1 MAENKILIID
11 FGSQYTQ
18 LIARRVRELGVLS
31 MVVSLEDFPN
41 YPDRDQLLG
50 VILSGGPDSVYHSK
64 HHVKHILELNIP
76 VLGICYGMHILVKSL
91 GGRVSKSDI
100 REYGKAGVDIDT
112 TSVLFK
118 GVKQKQIGKY
128 IDVWMSHGD
137 SVTDMPAGMKVIAHN
152 DSTPVVAFEAVTRI
166 FGLQFHPEVTHTDQ
180 GRKIISNFL
189 FHVCGAK
196 KSWTVKR
203 IEQDLINDIRNTV
216 GDKKVILGL
225 SGGVDSSVSAV
236 LIHRAIGAQL
246 KCVFVD
252 TGLLRLNE
260 KEDVENLFVKNLNI
274 KVDFV
279 NARRKFFDALAN
291 QDDPER
297 KRKIVGRCFV
307 EVFQH
312 HIRKNANYDFL
323 AQGTIYPD
331 VIESAVNSQSK
342 TIKSHHNVGG
352 LPKDLK
358 FKLLEPLRIL
368 FKDEVRRLGTSMGI
382 PRSIIQRHPFPG
394 PGLGVRILGEVNRKN
409 ASILQKADHVFIN
422 ELVKSGQYDMVSQA
436 FCVLLPVKSVGVMGD
451 KRTYENVIC
460 VRSVNTIDFMTAK
473 ISKFKFEFLEKVA
486 NRIVNEV
493 DGVNR
498 VAYDITSKPPA
509 TIEWE

>member
-100 REYGKAGVDIDT
+100 REYGKAGVDIDA

-118 GVKQKQIGKY
+118 GVKKPQIN
-128 IDVWMSHGD
+128 VWMSHGD
-137 SVTDMPAGMKVIAHN
+137 SVTDVPAGMKVIAHN
-152 DSTPVVAFEAVTRI
+152 DSTPVVAFELVTRI

-189 FHVCGAK
+189 FQVCGAK
-196 KSWTVKR
+196 KSWTIKR

-236 LIHRAIGAQL
+236 LIHRAIGPQL

-331 VIESAVNSQSK
+331 VIESAVNSKSK

-409 ASILQKADHVFIN
+409 ASILQKADHVFID

>member
-50 VILSGGPDSVYHSK
+50 VILSGGPDSVYDSQ

-100 REYGKAGVDIDT
+100 REYGKAGVDIDA

-118 GVKQKQIGKY
+118 GVKKPQ

-137 SVTDMPAGMKVIAHN
+137 SVTDVPAGMKVIAHN
-152 DSTPVVAFEAVTRI
+152 DSTPVVAFELVTRI

-189 FHVCGAK
+189 FQVCGAK
-196 KSWTVKR
+196 KSWTIKR

-331 VIESAVNSQSK
+331 VIESAVNSKSK

-368 FKDEVRRLGTSMGI
+368 FKDEVRKLGTSMGI

-409 ASILQKADHVFIN
+409 ASILQKADHVFID

>member
-41 YPDRDQLLG
+41 YPDREQLLG
-50 VILSGGPDSVYHSK
+50 VILSGGPDSVYDSK
-64 HHVKHILELNIP
+64 HHVKDILELNIP

-100 REYGKAGVDIDT
+100 REYGKAGVDIDA

-118 GVKQKQIGKY
+118 GVKKPQIN
-128 IDVWMSHGD
+128 VWMSHGD
-137 SVTDMPAGMKVIAHN
+137 SVTDVPAGMKVIAHN
-152 DSTPVVAFEAVTRI
+152 DSTPVVAFELVTRI

-189 FHVCGAK
+189 FQVCGAK
-196 KSWTVKR
+196 KSWTIKR

-331 VIESAVNSQSK
+331 VIESAVNSKSK

-409 ASILQKADHVFIN
+409 ASILQKADHVFID

>member
-100 REYGKAGVDIDT
+100 REYGKTGVDIDT

-137 SVTDMPAGMKVIAHN
+137 SVTDVPAGMKVIAHN
-152 DSTPVVAFEAVTRI
+152 DSTPVVAFELVTRI

-203 IEQDLINDIRNTV
+203 IEKDLINDIRNTV

-331 VIESAVNSQSK
+331 VIESAVNSKSK

-368 FKDEVRRLGTSMGI
+368 FKDEVRKLGTSMGI

-409 ASILQKADHVFIN
+409 ASILQKADHVFID
-422 ELVKSGQYDMVSQA
+422 ELVRSGQYDMVSQA

>member
-1 MAENKILIID
+1 LAENKILIID

-50 VILSGGPDSVYHSK
+50 VILSGGPDSVYDSK
-64 HHVKHILELNIP
+64 HHVKDILELNIP

-100 REYGKAGVDIDT
+100 REYGKAGVDIDA

-118 GVKQKQIGKY
+118 GVKKPQIN
-128 IDVWMSHGD
+128 VWMSHGD
-137 SVTDMPAGMKVIAHN
+137 SVTDVPAGMKVIAHN
-152 DSTPVVAFEAVTRI
+152 DSTPVVAFELVTRI

-189 FHVCGAK
+189 FQVCGAK
-196 KSWTVKR
+196 KSWTIKR

-236 LIHRAIGAQL
+236 LIHRAIGPQL

-331 VIESAVNSQSK
+331 VIESAVNSKSK

-409 ASILQKADHVFIN
+409 ASILQKADHVFID

>member
-1 MAENKILIID
+1 LAENKILIID

-41 YPDRDQLLG
+41 YPDREQLLG
-50 VILSGGPDSVYHSK
+50 VILSGGPDSVYDSK
-64 HHVKHILELNIP
+64 HHVKDILELNIP

-100 REYGKAGVDIDT
+100 REYGKAGVDIDA

-118 GVKQKQIGKY
+118 GVKKPQIN
-128 IDVWMSHGD
+128 VWMSHGD
-137 SVTDMPAGMKVIAHN
+137 SVTDVPAGMKVIAHN
-152 DSTPVVAFEAVTRI
+152 DSTPVVAFELVTRI

-189 FHVCGAK
+189 FQVCGAK
-196 KSWTVKR
+196 KSWTIKR

-236 LIHRAIGAQL
+236 LIHRAIGPQL

-331 VIESAVNSQSK
+331 VIESAVNSKSK

-409 ASILQKADHVFIN
+409 ASILQKADHVFID

>member
-1 MAENKILIID
+1 LAENKILIID

-50 VILSGGPDSVYHSK
+50 VILSGGPDSVYDSK
-64 HHVKHILELNIP
+64 HHVKDILELNIP

-100 REYGKAGVDIDT
+100 REYGKAGVDIDA

-118 GVKQKQIGKY
+118 GVKKPQ

-137 SVTDMPAGMKVIAHN
+137 SVTDVPAGMKVIAHN
-152 DSTPVVAFEAVTRI
+152 DSTPVVAFELVTRI

-189 FHVCGAK
+189 FQVCGAK
-196 KSWTVKR
+196 KSWTIKR

-331 VIESAVNSQSK
+331 VIESAVNSKSK

-368 FKDEVRRLGTSMGI
+368 FKDEVRKLGTSMGI

-409 ASILQKADHVFIN
+409 ASILQKADHVFID

>member
-50 VILSGGPDSVYHSK
+50 VILSGGPDSVYDSE

-100 REYGKAGVDIDT
+100 REYGKAGVDIDA

-118 GVKQKQIGKY
+118 GVKKPQ

-137 SVTDMPAGMKVIAHN
+137 SVTDVPAGMKVIAHN
-152 DSTPVVAFEAVTRI
+152 DSTPVVAFELVTRI

-189 FHVCGAK
+189 FQVCGAK
-196 KSWTVKR
+196 KSWTIKR

-331 VIESAVNSQSK
+331 VIESAVNSKSK

-409 ASILQKADHVFIN
+409 ASILQKADHVFID

>member
-50 VILSGGPDSVYHSK
+50 VILSGGPDSVYDSQ

-100 REYGKAGVDIDT
+100 REYGKAGVDIDA

-118 GVKQKQIGKY
+118 GVKKPQ

-137 SVTDMPAGMKVIAHN
+137 SVTDVPAGMKVIAHN
-152 DSTPVVAFEAVTRI
+152 DSTPVVAFELVTRI

-189 FHVCGAK
+189 FQVCGAK
-196 KSWTVKR
+196 KSWTIKR

-331 VIESAVNSQSK
+331 VIESAVNSKSK

-409 ASILQKADHVFIN
+409 ASILQKADHVFID

>member
-50 VILSGGPDSVYHSK
+50 VILSGGPDSVYDSK
-64 HHVKHILELNIP
+64 HHVKDILELNIP

-100 REYGKAGVDIDT
+100 REYGKAGVDIDA

-118 GVKQKQIGKY
+118 GVKKKQIGKY

-137 SVTDMPAGMKVIAHN
+137 SVTDVPAGMKVIAHN
-152 DSTPVVAFEAVTRI
+152 DSTPVVAFELVTRI

-189 FHVCGAK
+189 FQVCGAK
-196 KSWTVKR
+196 KSWTIKR

-331 VIESAVNSQSK
+331 VIESAVNSKSK

-409 ASILQKADHVFIN
+409 ASILQKADHVFID

>member
-1 MAENKILIID
+1 LAENKILIID

-50 VILSGGPDSVYHSK
+50 VILSGGPDSVYDSK
-64 HHVKHILELNIP
+64 HHVKDILELNIP

-100 REYGKAGVDIDT
+100 REYGKAGVDIDA

-118 GVKQKQIGKY
+118 GVKKPHIN
-128 IDVWMSHGD
+128 VWMSHGD
-137 SVTDMPAGMKVIAHN
+137 SVTDVPAGMKVIAHN
-152 DSTPVVAFEAVTRI
+152 DSTPVVAFELVTRI

-189 FHVCGAK
+189 FQVCGAK
-196 KSWTVKR
+196 KSWTIKR

-236 LIHRAIGAQL
+236 LIHRAIGPQL

-331 VIESAVNSQSK
+331 VIESAVNSKSK

-409 ASILQKADHVFIN
+409 ASILQKADHVFID

>member
-50 VILSGGPDSVYHSK
+50 VILSGGPDSVYDSK
-64 HHVKHILELNIP
+64 HHVKDILELNIP

-100 REYGKAGVDIDT
+100 REYGKAGVDIDA

-118 GVKQKQIGKY
+118 GVKKPQIN
-128 IDVWMSHGD
+128 VWMSHGD
-137 SVTDMPAGMKVIAHN
+137 SVTDVPAGMKVIAHN
-152 DSTPVVAFEAVTRI
+152 DSTPVVAFELVTRI

-189 FHVCGAK
+189 FQVCGAK
-196 KSWTVKR
+196 KSWTIKR

-331 VIESAVNSQSK
+331 VIESAVNSKSK

-409 ASILQKADHVFIN
+409 ASILQKADHVFID

>member
-1 MAENKILIID
+1 LAENKILIID

-50 VILSGGPDSVYHSK
+50 VILSGGPDSVYDSK
-64 HHVKHILELNIP
+64 HHVKDILELNIP

-100 REYGKAGVDIDT
+100 REYGKAGVDIDA

-118 GVKQKQIGKY
+118 GVKKPQIN
-128 IDVWMSHGD
+128 VWMSHGD
-137 SVTDMPAGMKVIAHN
+137 SVTDVPAGMKVIAHN
-152 DSTPVVAFEAVTRI
+152 DSTPVVAFELVTRI

-189 FHVCGAK
+189 FQVCGAK
-196 KSWTVKR
+196 KSWTIKR

-331 VIESAVNSQSK
+331 VIESAVNSKSK

-409 ASILQKADHVFIN
+409 ASILQKADHVFID

>member
-1 MAENKILIID
+1 LAENKILIID

-50 VILSGGPDSVYHSK
+50 VILSGGPDSVYDSQ

-100 REYGKAGVDIDT
+100 REYGKAGVDIDA

-118 GVKQKQIGKY
+118 GVKKPQ

-137 SVTDMPAGMKVIAHN
+137 SVTDVPAGMKVIAHN
-152 DSTPVVAFEAVTRI
+152 DSTPVVAFELVTRI

-189 FHVCGAK
+189 FQVCGAK
-196 KSWTVKR
+196 KSWTIKR

-331 VIESAVNSQSK
+331 VIESAVNSKSK

-409 ASILQKADHVFIN
+409 ASILQKADHVFID

>member
-1 MAENKILIID
+1 LAENKILIID

-41 YPDRDQLLG
+41 YPDREQLLG
-50 VILSGGPDSVYHSK
+50 VILSGGPDSVYDSK
-64 HHVKHILELNIP
+64 HHVKDILELNIP

-100 REYGKAGVDIDT
+100 REYGKAGVDIDA

-118 GVKQKQIGKY
+118 GVKKPHIN
-128 IDVWMSHGD
+128 VWMSHGD
-137 SVTDMPAGMKVIAHN
+137 SVTDVPAGMKVIAHN
-152 DSTPVVAFEAVTRI
+152 DSTPVVAFELVTRI

-189 FHVCGAK
+189 FQVCGAK
-196 KSWTVKR
+196 KSWTIKR

-331 VIESAVNSQSK
+331 VIESAVNSKSK

-409 ASILQKADHVFIN
+409 ASILQKADHVFID